1 MIETVRTKKNGVK
14 VITSS
19 YFNDMK
25 MLRESM
31 RDTDFMGMRYDKTC
45 NFDTGKLKLANA
57 VTQITL
63 WKQGCHELSEYVE
76 KMSAKVAEQYE
87 TLYYGEDMPEEP
99 VEPAPVYT
107 PEEFA
112 KVEAER
118 YGKRMKFN

>member
-45 NFDTGKLKLANA
+45 NFDTGQLKLANA
-57 VTQITL
+57 VTQISL
-63 WKQGCHELSEYVE
+63 WRRGCIELSDYVE
-76 KMSAKVAEQYE
+76 KMSPKVAEQYE
-87 TLYYGEDMPEEP
+87 TLYYGEDMPEGP
-99 VEPAPVYT
+99 VEPAHVYT

-112 KVEAER
+112 EVEAGR